1 MPKHSNL
8 TNLIMVKG
16 GNLMKS
22 RETKIPQFYDVLDDE
37 IFKVRNIYK
46 KVLDEAKRNGFLE
59 IETSAIELKD
69 RYINATEVHFSKIFE
84 VKRPKQGSQFALQAD
99 LAMSMSRFIADLPT
113 DVPTV
118 KLVQLGKMYRDR
130 IPNLPGYRREFK
142 QILLGVWGEAS
153 LFADAELIYLAWS
166 GMKAVSKTKIL
177 YIEISNQNIL
187 NAINEGL
194 AEKVRFEGV
203 SIIESEDLDEKDKE
217 LICNAF
223 EKEVLTFSEV
233 EVISNQIS
241 NDRIKSELKKMI
253 LLYKFIKEQYM
264 IDDQV
269 YFSFKNL
276 EGTGHYSGLH
286 YRIYLE
292 IEGKKYLIGDGG
304 RIDTLCSKFNSNKNI
319 PAVCMGIGIQ
329 VLAQAIL
336 DVPKEQIAI
345 LIDEKN
351 IRIKWDLIQEIKK
364 SFSEFVV
371 SIIPKRPE
379 KMKKFF
385 KSEFYENYTF
395 ILIDENSIEV
405 RSNNRELKEKIL
417 QQLENFVSITA

>member
-8 TNLIMVKG
+8 TDLIMVKG

-166 GMKAVSKTKIL
+166 GMKEVSKTKIL

-194 AEKVRFEGV
+194 AEKVRFEGI

-223 EKEVLTFSEV
+223 EKEVLTFSEI
-233 EVISNQIS
+233 EVILNQIS
-241 NDRIKSELKKMI
+241 NDRIKRELEKMTLI
-253 LLYKFIKEQYM
+253 YKFIKEQYK

-304 RIDTLCSKFNSNKNI
+304 RIDTLCRKFNSNKNI

-329 VLAQAIL
+329 VLAQAIS
-336 DVPKEQIAI
+336 DVPKDHIAI
-345 LIDEKN
+345 LINEKN
-351 IRIKWDLIQEIKK
+351 IRIKWELIQEIKK
-364 SFSEFVV
+364 SFSEFFV

-405 RSNNRELKEKIL
+405 RSNNKELKEKIL
-417 QQLENFVSITA
+417 QQLGNFVSTTV

>member
-1 MPKHSNL
+1 
-8 TNLIMVKG
+8 
-16 GNLMKS
+16 
-22 RETKIPQFYDVLDDE
+22 
-37 IFKVRNIYK
+37 
-46 KVLDEAKRNGFLE
+46 
-59 IETSAIELKD
+59 
-69 RYINATEVHFSKIFE
+69 
-84 VKRPKQGSQFALQAD
+84 
-99 LAMSMSRFIADLPT
+99 
-113 DVPTV
+113 
-118 KLVQLGKMYRDR
+118 
-130 IPNLPGYRREFK
+130 
-142 QILLGVWGEAS
+142 
-153 LFADAELIYLAWS
+153 
-166 GMKAVSKTKIL
+166 
-177 YIEISNQNIL
+177 
-187 NAINEGL
+187 
-194 AEKVRFEGV
+194 
-203 SIIESEDLDEKDKE
+203 
-217 LICNAF
+217 
-223 EKEVLTFSEV
+223 
-233 EVISNQIS
+233 
-241 NDRIKSELKKMI
+241 
-253 LLYKFIKEQYM
+253 M

-276 EGTGHYSGLH
+276 EGTGHYLGLH